1 MQKKTQSRTQCPVA
15 RSLEKVGEWWSMLIL
30 RDAFLG
36 MRRFEEF
43 QQSLGIA
50 PNMLTR
56 RLATLVEEGLLE
68 RRQYSTHSRRFEYLL
83 TPRGRDFRPVMLALL
98 DWGNKHLAPEG
109 KAVMLVDTQT
119 GKEAQPLLIDQVTG
133 LPLADPRFRAVPGPA
148 ANARVKARYTA
159 LGRGYDGQAAE
170 QDSGRVS

>member
-1 MQKKTQSRTQCPVA
+1 M
-15 RSLEKVGEWWSMLIL
+15 GEWWSMLIL

-36 MRRFEEF
+36 MRRFEQF
-43 QQSLGIA
+43 QQSLSIA

-56 RLATLVEEGLLE
+56 RLAKLVEAGLLE

-83 TPRGRDFRPVMLALL
+83 TERGRGFRPVMLALL
-98 DWGNKHLAPEG
+98 DWGNRYLAPEG
-109 KAVMLVDTQT
+109 KAVQLIDTQT

-133 LPLADPRFRAVPGPA
+133 LPLADPRFRAVPGPV

-170 QDSGRVS
+170 EISGRAS